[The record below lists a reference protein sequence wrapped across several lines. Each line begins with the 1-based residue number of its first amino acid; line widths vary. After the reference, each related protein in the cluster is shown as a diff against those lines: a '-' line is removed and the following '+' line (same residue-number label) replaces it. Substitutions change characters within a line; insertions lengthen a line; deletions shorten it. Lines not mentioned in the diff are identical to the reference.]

1 MAWRNPSGEVV
12 SDIQTANTKWTPL
25 NRVLLGVV
33 IFMGVLIVLAL
44 LALVYGAIAGWT
56 KHSTTPPQPEST
68 ASASG
73 SLHHLP
79 PGASI
84 VEMKV
89 DNGRTILRLKT
100 KQGEE
105 VDIYDSESGA
115 LVARIAPEGQ

>member
-1 MAWRNPSGEVV
+1 VV
-12 SDIQTANTKWTPL
+12 SDIQDANTKWTPL

-33 IFMGVLIVLAL
+33 IFLGVLIVLAL
-44 LALVYGAIAGWT
+44 LALVYGAIAGWA
-56 KHSTTPPQPEST
+56 KHSTAAPQPESV
-68 ASASG
+68 AAG

-79 PGASI
+79 AGASI

-100 KQGEE
+100 KAGEE
-105 VDIYDSESGA
+105 VDIYDSQSGA

>member
-1 MAWRNPSGEVV
+1 VV
-12 SDIQTANTKWTPL
+12 SDIQDTNTKWTPL

-33 IFMGVLIVLAL
+33 IFLGVLIVLAL
-44 LALVYGAIAGWT
+44 LALVYGAIAGWA
-56 KHSTTPPQPEST
+56 KHSTAAAPEAT
-68 ASASG
+68 VAG

-79 PGASI
+79 PGATI

-100 KQGEE
+100 KAGEE
-105 VDIYDSESGA
+105 VDIYDSQSGA